1 MVGTSVGFPWIF
13 WVLSLGCLHYSYI
26 EIMDYFSLFILF
38 FPNILSCCF
47 FFLKCLTF
55 LNINLSPYISVFV
68 SDTVCSDLLSWMAN
82 GFIQS
87 LGTACGPTHLQHCP
101 LHIYV
106 ASMWVAIQKYCLL
119 SFCKKWL
126 FCEPS
131 AYENLRNQNKGY
143 TIKKKKKIPVMT
155 KTLKGKGTDFS
166 SRKAKK

>member
-101 LHIYV
+101 LHI
-106 ASMWVAIQKYCLL
+106 MWPQCELL
-119 SFCKKWL
+119 YKNTAFYH
-126 FCEPS
+126 FV
-131 AYENLRNQNKGY
+131 RN
-143 TIKKKKKIPVMT
+143 
-155 KTLKGKGTDFS
+155 DFS
-166 SRKAKK
+166 VNQVLMKISETKIKVIL